1 MQMQMPEKNQLN
13 KGVGHGGREKE
24 LLHFMKRTGGTISL
38 LKVYA
43 FMTSFLNTT
52 IKLKIYII

>member
-1 MQMQMPEKNQLN
+1 MQMQMPEKNNLI
-13 KGVGHGGREKE
+13 GVGHGGREKE

-43 FMTSFLNTT
+43 FMTSFLNTN
-52 IKLKIYII
+52 IKLKIYIV